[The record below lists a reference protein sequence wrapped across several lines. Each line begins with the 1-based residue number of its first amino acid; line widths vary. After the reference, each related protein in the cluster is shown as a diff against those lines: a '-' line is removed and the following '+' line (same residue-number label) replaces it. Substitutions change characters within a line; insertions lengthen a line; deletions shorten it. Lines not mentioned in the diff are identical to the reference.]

1 MNSWIKNTGG
11 CPVESGT
18 EIDIKLHEGSELLNV
33 LAHHVGDSWTN
44 GTITHWRLHEKQPK
58 EIFFGLEEAYDIKN
72 LKRPESK
79 YSVATESVKKSAEA
93 IVAEHFNANYQTNL
107 NEVHIRMISVA
118 LQSLKDME
126 K

>member
-1 MNSWIKNTGG
+1 MSGKWIKNTGV
-11 CPVESGT
+11 CPVEGGT
-18 EIDIKLHEGSELLNV
+18 DVEVYLQNSSKNSAKARLFRWGLEDSHDDIIYYRETANLSLDDAYDEP
-33 LAHHVGDSWTN
+33 
-44 GTITHWRLHEKQPK
+44 PK
-58 EIFFGLEEAYDIKN
+58 EYF
-72 LKRPESK
+72 KRPESK
-79 YSVATESVKKSAEA
+79 YSVPAESFKKSAEA